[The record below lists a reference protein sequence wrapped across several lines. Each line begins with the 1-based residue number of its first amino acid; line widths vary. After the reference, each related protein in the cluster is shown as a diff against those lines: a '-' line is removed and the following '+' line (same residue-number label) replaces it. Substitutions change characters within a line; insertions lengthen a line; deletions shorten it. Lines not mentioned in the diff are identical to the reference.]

1 MNERSFISA
10 GDRILTNSDKRADI
24 MLAAMELIAEQG
36 FHGAPMSE
44 IAQKARTAAGT
55 IYCYFENK
63 DVLINEL
70 FHEIEDKLIEA
81 ILAGYPE
88 GKPVKEQFFY
98 VFGEL
103 CRYLLTH
110 PLHFR
115 YMEQYFNS
123 PYGISHR
130 RDKLLG
136 KNVNHDGHDAL
147 IRIFE
152 EGISQKIL
160 KDLPLIVLASLAIG
174 PMLYVIRDHTLGFV
188 ALDEPLIRQITKACW
203 DAIKR

>member
-1 MNERSFISA
+1 MH
-10 GDRILTNSDKRADI
+10 
-24 MLAAMELIAEQG
+24 AAMELIAERG
-36 FHGAPMSE
+36 FHDAPMSE
-44 IAQKARTAAGT
+44 IAEKAQVAAGT
-55 IYCYFENK
+55 IYRYFENK

-70 FHEIEDKLIEA
+70 FREIEDKLMGVLQA
-81 ILAGYPE
+81 NYPL

-103 CRYLLTH
+103 CRYFLTN

-123 PYGISHR
+123 PYGISKR
-130 RDKLLG
+130 RDKLSG
-136 KNVNHDGHDAL
+136 KNIDQNKRDAL
-147 IRIFE
+147 TEIFNA
-152 EGISQKIL
+152 GISRQIL
-160 KDLPLIVLASLAIG
+160 KDLPLIVLSSLAIG

-188 ALDEPLIRQITKACW
+188 VLDEPLIRQITEACW

>member
-1 MNERSFISA
+1 MQ
-10 GDRILTNSDKRADI
+10 
-24 MLAAMELIAEQG
+24 AAMELIAERG

-44 IAQKARTAAGT
+44 IAEKAQVAAGT
-55 IYCYFENK
+55 IYRYFENK

-70 FHEIEDKLIEA
+70 FQEIEGQLIDDL
-81 ILAGYPE
+81 LADYPL
-88 GKPVKEQFFY
+88 GKPVKDQFFH

-103 CRYLLTH
+103 CRYFLTN

-123 PYGISHR
+123 PYGISKR
-130 RDKLLG
+130 RDKLSG
-136 KNVNHDGHDAL
+136 KNVNLDKRDTL
-147 IRIFE
+147 IEIFT
-152 EGISQKIL
+152 EGISQRIV
-160 KDLPLIVLASLAIG
+160 KDLPLIVLSSLAIG

-188 ALDEPLIRQITKACW
+188 VLEESLIRRITEACW

>member
-1 MNERSFISA
+1 MTS
-10 GDRILTNSDKRADI
+10 SDKRDDI
-24 MLAAMELIAEQG
+24 MQAAMELIAEHG
-36 FHGAPMSE
+36 FHNAPMSE
-44 IAQKARTAAGT
+44 IAQKAHVAAGT
-55 IYCYFENK
+55 IYRYFENK

-70 FHEIEDKLIEA
+70 FQEIEDKIMG
-81 ILAGYPE
+81 ILLDHYPL

-103 CRYLLTH
+103 CRYLITH

-123 PYGISHR
+123 PYGISKR

-136 KNVNHDGHDAL
+136 KNINHDGHDKL
-147 IRIFE
+147 TGIFA
-152 EGISQKIL
+152 EGISQLIL
-160 KDLPLIVLASLAIG
+160 KDLPIIVLSSLAIG

-188 ALDEPLIRQITKACW
+188 ELEDSLIRQITEACW

>member
-1 MNERSFISA
+1 MTI
-10 GDRILTNSDKRADI
+10 SDKRADI
-24 MLAAMELIAEQG
+24 MRAALELIAERG
-36 FHGAPMSE
+36 FHDAPMSE
-44 IAQKARTAAGT
+44 IADKAHVAAGT
-55 IYCYFENK
+55 IYRYFENK

-70 FHEIEDKLIEA
+70 FQEIENKLMEVL
-81 ILAGYPE
+81 LANYPLD
-88 GKPVKEQFFY
+88 KPVKEQFFY

-130 RDKLLG
+130 RDKLLC
-136 KNVNHDGHDAL
+136 KNVNHDGHDTL
-147 IRIFE
+147 TRIFE
-152 EGISQKIL
+152 EGISQMIL
-160 KDLPLIVLASLAIG
+160 KDLPLSVLSSLAIG

-188 ALDEPLIRQITKACW
+188 VLEESLIRNITEACW

>member
-1 MNERSFISA
+1 MQ
-10 GDRILTNSDKRADI
+10 
-24 MLAAMELIAEQG
+24 AAMELIAEHG
-36 FHGAPMSE
+36 FHDAPISV
-44 IAQKARTAAGT
+44 IANKAQVAAGT
-55 IYCYFENK
+55 IYRYFDNK

-70 FHEIEDKLIEA
+70 FQEIEDRMMEL
-81 ILAGYPE
+81 LLNNYPL

-98 VFGEL
+98 VFGGL

-123 PYGISHR
+123 PYGISKR

-136 KNVNHDGHDAL
+136 KNINHDGHDTL
-147 IRIFE
+147 TGIFE

-160 KDLPLIVLASLAIG
+160 KDLPFIVLSSLAIG

-188 ALDEPLIRQITKACW
+188 VLDESLIQKITEACW

>member
-1 MNERSFISA
+1 MQ
-10 GDRILTNSDKRADI
+10 
-24 MLAAMELIAEQG
+24 AALELIAERG
-36 FHGAPMSE
+36 FHDAPMSE
-44 IAQKARTAAGT
+44 IAEKADVAAGT
-55 IYCYFENK
+55 IYRYFENK

-70 FHEIEDKLIEA
+70 FQEIEDKMMEVL
-81 ILAGYPE
+81 LGNYPL

-123 PYGISHR
+123 PYGISKR

-136 KNVNHDGHDAL
+136 KNINHDGHDTL
-147 IRIFE
+147 TGIFK
-152 EGISQKIL
+152 EGISQQIL
-160 KDLPLIVLASLAIG
+160 KDLPIIVLSSLAIG

-188 ALDEPLIRQITKACW
+188 ELEESLIRQITEACW